1 MKLQFDD
8 FSWKCYT
15 PLTETITTSS
25 PTVYIRHTF
34 VGMMNI
40 TAIDLHVSYQC
51 GIVVYLDGLEV
62 FRDNLPQTA
71 ITHTTYA
78 MNCAPH
84 SSSIVLSGTLTPNS
98 PVTVAVEYH
107 FASEGTHKLSDFYL
121 WIQPL
126 SSYVLYKEDCPF
138 IPDSSF
144 VDRLS
149 SCHFVT
155 TTVAHSSMNTTAVM
169 DFDYF
174 SSFSHSIDTPFSF
187 YFNSVST
194 SLLVVSLTLDATK
207 STE

>member
-1 MKLQFDD
+1 MLLFND
-8 FSWKCYT
+8 FSWKSFI
-15 PLTETITTSS
+15 PLTDTIVTSS

-34 VGMMNI
+34 VGMLNI

-51 GIVVYLDGLEV
+51 GIIVYLDGKEV
-62 FRDNLPQTA
+62 FRDHLPQTPV
-71 ITHTTYA
+71 TYTTYA
-78 MNCAPH
+78 LRCSPQSA
-84 SSSIVLSGTLTPNS
+84 SLVLSGALTPNS

-107 FASEGTHKLSDFYL
+107 FSSEGTHKLSDFYL

-126 SSYVLYKEDCPF
+126 SSYLLYKGDCSC
-138 IPDSSF
+138 IPSPSL

-155 TTVAHSSMNTTAVM
+155 TIAAHSSMNTSAVM

-187 YFNSVST
+187 YFNNLST
-194 SLLVVSLTLDATK
+194 YRSIFFSTLDATK